1 MPASGDPI
9 ALAGYL
15 GNGASMARAMT
26 AFADAYADQNEAD
39 YRLFVA
45 RCPDH
50 AGGSG
55 ELISMKSART
65 RMQTLSPTSPYRAAC
80 TLK

>member
-1 MPASGDPI
+1 MPARAIRI

-45 RCPDH
+45 RITP
-50 AGGSG
+50 
-55 ELISMKSART
+55 
-65 RMQTLSPTSPYRAAC
+65 AAAAS
-80 TLK
+80 